1 MSRKLYYSSCSIA
14 APHIGVIIDDLLAAK
29 QEGHE
34 VYWSFCHNALSSCFM
49 NLDSHNSICK
59 FCHRMYKEYQKVYG
73 SGIHMLP
80 INGDDVKKQER
91 TFDFHSVEELKN
103 FVYRHVEVG
112 NSILSLYYT
121 VTRDL
126 DMEKFNQFHEFAFP
140 LVTEICNLTD
150 YMYQFVEEIKPDEII
165 VHNGRLYENRFLYD
179 IAKVK
184 NIHFKSVETVGG
196 HGEPYA
202 KMSYHEVLPQNL
214 KNWTHL
220 VKTTWE
226 NSPLP
231 LEEKVRIGSSFYERR
246 RRGELVVD
254 VKVYVSNQKKG
265 LLPEDFDPSQRN
277 IAIYT
282 SSQDEIVALG
292 SDWNYDQLFP
302 SQSDAIAY
310 ILNHSTDKRVHFYI
324 RIHPNLKGINYKDHL
339 DLYQYDQYPNV
350 TVIPPESR
358 VSSYDL
364 MDACEK
370 IITFGSSVGMEAVYW
385 GKPSVLIGHS
395 GYEAMDIAYHVKKL
409 EDVMPTVEGNLIPKD
424 RIGAI
429 KYGYFL
435 LDREFKVDRT
445 LTDIGVK
452 VKRYRWEFIYTSYLK
467 IKNSQT
473 LYQLAHFWYYI
484 ILPKFKKPKHPFPWN
499 YNV

>member
-1 MSRKLYYSSCSIA
+1 MSKKLYYSSCSIA

-29 QEGHE
+29 QGGDE
-34 VYWSFCHNALSSCFM
+34 VYWAYCHCALSSCFM
-49 NLDSHNSICK
+49 NLDAHNCICK
-59 FCHRMYKEYQKVYG
+59 FCHRMYEEYKRVYG
-73 SGIHMLP
+73 AGIHMLP
-80 INGDDVKKQER
+80 INGTDIRKQKQI
-91 TFDFHSVEELKN
+91 FDFKNAEELKG

-126 DMEKFNQFHEFAFP
+126 DMNRFEQFHDFALP
-140 LVTEICNLTD
+140 LVSEICNLTD
-150 YMYQFVEEIKPDEII
+150 YMYQVVDQIKPDEII

-179 IAKVK
+179 IAKVL
-184 NIHFKSVETVGG
+184 NIPFKAVETVGG

-202 KMSYHEVLPQNL
+202 KMSYYGVLPQNL
-214 KNWTHL
+214 KNWTRL
-220 VKTTWE
+220 VKTTWD
-226 NSPLP
+226 NSPVS
-231 LEEKVRIGSSFYERR
+231 LEEKVKIGSSFYERR
-246 RRGELVVD
+246 RNGELVVD
-254 VKVYVSNQKKG
+254 VKVYVANQKRG
-265 LLPEDFDPSQRN
+265 LLPKGFDPNKRN

-292 SDWNYDQLFP
+292 SDWNYDQLFQN
-302 SQSDAIAY
+302 QSEAIDY
-310 ILNHSTDKRVHFYI
+310 ILKHTSGNIHYYI
-324 RIHPNLKGINYKDHL
+324 RIHPNLKGVNYKDHL
-339 DLYQYDQYPNV
+339 DLYQYDKYPFV
-350 TVIPPESR
+350 TVIPPESK

-370 IITFGSSVGMEAVYW
+370 VVTFGSSVGMEAVYW

-395 GYEAMDIAYHVKKL
+395 GYEAMDIAYHVRKL
-409 EDVMPTVEGNLIPKD
+409 EDVMPTVEGFLTPKD
-424 RIGAI
+424 RLGAI

-435 LDREFKVDRT
+435 LDREYKVDQT

-452 VKRYRWEFIYTSYLK
+452 IRRYRWDFIYTSYLK

-484 ILPKFKKPKHPFPWN
+484 VLPKFKKPEHPFPWN